1 MEVLHPFLH
10 RRQLHLHIPHHIRHR
25 RQLMPGPNQSEQTF
39 LTSARFR
46 RHVQIRYLIVSVH
59 AANVVG
65 EVVAGELEIR
75 G

>member
-1 MEVLHPFLH
+1 
-10 RRQLHLHIPHHIRHR
+10 
-25 RQLMPGPNQSEQTF
+25 MPGPNQSEQAF
-39 LTSARFR
+39 LTSARLR